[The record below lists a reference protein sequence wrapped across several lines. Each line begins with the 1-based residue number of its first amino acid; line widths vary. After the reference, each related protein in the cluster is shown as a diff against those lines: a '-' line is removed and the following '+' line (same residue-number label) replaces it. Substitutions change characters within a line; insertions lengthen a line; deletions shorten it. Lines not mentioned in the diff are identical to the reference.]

1 MWLPPLPLRRVKPP
15 EIHTFVTRAS
25 IIITPLPQRSPPHN
39 KEHLVAIESSV
50 SSDESDDIV
59 ETPSEFLSQQISAKM
74 QQKLNKN
81 HMMNLRK
88 LFERMRLMLVAP
100 P

>member
-1 MWLPPLPLRRVKPP
+1 M
-15 EIHTFVTRAS
+15 
-25 IIITPLPQRSPPHN
+25 
-39 KEHLVAIESSV
+39 